1 MIRHVKLSLKLDV
14 IQYEMD
20 SNGENHLEILGGVS
34 FLKFGLI
41 YGLELRIRLGAPGS
55 ATPGAPHASLVAFDW
70 RQISWGAPPT
80 DPGG

>member
-1 MIRHVKLSLKLDV
+1 MIRHD
-14 IQYEMD
+14 
-20 SNGENHLEILGGVS
+20 
-34 FLKFGLI
+34 
-41 YGLELRIRLGAPGS
+41 LRSGATNRLGAPGS